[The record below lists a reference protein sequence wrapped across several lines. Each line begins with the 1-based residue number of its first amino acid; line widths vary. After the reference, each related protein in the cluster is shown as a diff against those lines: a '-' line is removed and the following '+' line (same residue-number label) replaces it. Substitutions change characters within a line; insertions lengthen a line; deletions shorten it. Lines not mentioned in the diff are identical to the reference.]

1 MIETRG
7 FTVLF
12 DDIRYALRQFF
23 RTPGFT
29 ITAILTL
36 ALGIGATTAIFTLVH
51 AVLLKSLPVA
61 KPSQLIRIGNNENC
75 CINGGMQ
82 DDWSLFSTAQYREF
96 RDHTPGFESLAAF
109 QAGRSE
115 VGVRRLGSNHAA
127 EAFPAEFVSGNAF
140 ATFGLRA
147 WEGRLL
153 EESDDNKGAAPVAV
167 MSYRA
172 WQQKFGRDPS
182 VVGATFLINGV
193 AFTVVGIGPP
203 GYFGERLTSDPP
215 AFWLPLSAS
224 PLVQSGSFNVL
235 DQPELDWLN
244 LIGRVKPEANT
255 KQMQA
260 QLQVELRDFLRSPMA
275 QVDPADRVLIPKQTL
290 HLSYGGG
297 GVQQMQEQ
305 YKSELEMLMWISA
318 FVLLI
323 ACANLAN
330 LMLVRATA
338 RRGLTSVRSAL
349 GAPRRRLVA
358 QALTESVVL
367 AVAGGLAGLA
377 VAYGGARLLL
387 DAVAGKSYL
396 PIQATPSPE
405 VLAFAFGVSLVTGLL
420 FGAAPAW
427 MTAHAQPIDALR
439 GANRSTQGGGR
450 HSGLWTQKI
459 LVVAQ
464 AAISLALLCAAGLL
478 IRSLTNLQHQHFGF
492 ETHNRFI
499 LHIDPQMAGY
509 KASQS
514 EVFFRQLKET
524 LESIP
529 GVKEVTYSLYTPM
542 EGDNWGTGVYI
553 EGKAPPT
560 PGSDFNDASWVRASP
575 GYFDNIGTKIIAGRG
590 FTEQDN
596 ATAPLVAVVNEVFA
610 KRFFKNGDALGQHFG
625 VFKQEFAG
633 KFTIVGVTENTQY
646 WDPDSTIRPMFF
658 LPATQWAQY
667 ADKAMEMEEDVSHLE
682 MNAVE
687 IRTTGA
693 VPGLEAQVRRAL
705 MQINPNLTILNFETF
720 AQQVQDEFGQT
731 ELLVKLTSV
740 FGLLALVLAAIGLYG
755 VTAYSVAQRP
765 SEIGIRMALGADRAG
780 IVQMVLR
787 SAFVQTGIGLAIG
800 IPGAVVAGHF
810 MASQLY
816 GVRPW
821 DPMVLVTTA
830 AVLAA
835 AAFVAAVVPA
845 RRAASVEPMRALRV
859 E

>member
-1 MIETRG
+1 
-7 FTVLF
+7 V
-12 DDIRYALRQFF
+12 
-23 RTPGFT
+23 
-29 ITAILTL
+29 
-36 ALGIGATTAIFTLVH
+36 V
-51 AVLLKSLPVA
+51 
-61 KPSQLIRIGNNENC
+61 KPSELIRIGDNENC

-82 DDWSLFSTAQYREF
+82 DNWSLFSTEQYREF
-96 RDHTPGFESLAAF
+96 RDHTPGFASLAAF

-115 VGVRRLGSNHAA
+115 MGARRAGSNHAA

-140 ATFGLRA
+140 ETFGLRA
-147 WEGRLL
+147 WEGRLM
-153 EESDDNKGAAPVAV
+153 EPSDDNKGAAPVAV
-167 MSYRA
+167 MSYRT
-172 WQQKFGRDPS
+172 WQQKFGQDPS

-203 GYFGERLTSDPP
+203 GYFGEKLTSDPP

-235 DQPELDWLN
+235 DQPELSWLN
-244 LIGRVKPEANT
+244 LIGRVKPGANE
-255 KQMQA
+255 KQMEA
-260 QLQVELRDFLRSPMA
+260 QLQVELRDFLRNPMA
-275 QVDPADRVLIPKQTL
+275 QVSAPEKTLIPKQTL

-297 GVQQMQEQ
+297 GVQQMQDQ
-305 YKSELEMLMWISA
+305 YKSELELLMWISA

-338 RRGLTSVRSAL
+338 RKGLTSVRSAL
-349 GAPRRRLVA
+349 GAPRRRLVM

-367 AVAGGLAGLA
+367 AVVGGLAGLA

-396 PIQATPSPE
+396 PIQAVPSLE
-405 VLAFAFGVSLVTGLL
+405 VLAFTFAVSLVTGML

-427 MTAHAQPIDALR
+427 MTAHADPIDALR
-439 GANRSTQGGGR
+439 GANRSTR

-492 ETHNRFI
+492 ETHNRYI

-509 KASQS
+509 QAPQADA
-514 EVFFRQLKET
+514 FFRQLKET
-524 LESIP
+524 LEAIP
-529 GVKEVTYSLYTPM
+529 GLKEVTYSVYSPM

-553 EGKAPPT
+553 EGKAPPP
-560 PGSDFNDASWVRASP
+560 PGSDFNNASWVRASL
-575 GYFDNIGTKIIAGRG
+575 GYFANIGTKIIDGRG
-590 FTEQDN
+590 ITEQDN

-610 KRFFKNGDALGQHFG
+610 KRFFKNGEALGQHFG
-625 VFKQEFAG
+625 VFDQKFAG

-646 WDPDSTIRPMFF
+646 WDPDSKIRPMFF
-658 LPATQWAQY
+658 LPATQWAHYEDPTMQL
-667 ADKAMEMEEDVSHLE
+667 EENVSHLE
-682 MNAVE
+682 LDAVE
-687 IRTTGA
+687 IRTVGA

-705 MQINPNLTILNFETF
+705 MQINPNLTMLKFETF
-720 AQQVQDEFGQT
+720 QQQVQDEFGQT

-740 FGLLALVLAAIGLYG
+740 FGVLALVLAAIGLYG
-755 VTAYSVAQRP
+755 VTAYSVAQRT
-765 SEIGIRMALGADRAG
+765 SEIGIRMALGADRGG

-787 SAFVQTGIGLAIG
+787 SAFLQAGIGLAIG
-800 IPGAVVAGHF
+800 IPGAVIAGHF

-821 DPMVLVTTA
+821 DPVVLVTTA
-830 AVLAA
+830 AVLAT
-835 AAFVAAVVPA
+835 AAFLAAVVPA
-845 RRAASVEPMRALRV
+845 QRAASVEPMRALRV

>member
-1 MIETRG
+1 M
-7 FTVLF
+7 LF
-12 DDIRYALRQFF
+12 DDIRYALRQFL

-29 ITAILTL
+29 ITAVLTL

-51 AVLLKSLPVA
+51 AVLLKSLPVV
-61 KPSQLIRIGNNENC
+61 KPSQLIRIGNNEQC
-75 CINGGMQ
+75 CIDGGME

-96 RDHTPGFESLAAF
+96 RDHTPGFASLAAF

-115 VGVRRLGSNHAA
+115 MGVRRAGTNHAA
-127 EAFPAEFVSGNAF
+127 EALPAEFVSGNAF
-140 ATFGLRA
+140 STFGLQA
-147 WEGRLL
+147 WAGRLL
-153 EESDDNKGAAPVAV
+153 EPSDDNKGAAPVAV
-167 MSYRA
+167 MSYRT
-172 WQQKFGRDPS
+172 WQQKFGGDRS
-182 VVGATFLINGV
+182 VVGSTFLINSV

-203 GYFGERLTSDPP
+203 GYFGEKLTSDPP
-215 AFWLPLSAS
+215 ALWLPMSAS
-224 PLVQSGSFNVL
+224 PLVQNGSFNVL
-235 DQPELDWLN
+235 DQPNLYWLN
-244 LIGRVKPEANT
+244 VIGRVKPGANQ

-260 QLQVELRDFLRSPMA
+260 QLQVELRAFLRSPMA
-275 QVDPADRVLIPKQTL
+275 QLDPADKVLIPKQTL

-305 YKSELEMLMWISA
+305 YRSELELLMWISA

-338 RRGLTSVRSAL
+338 RKGLTSVRSAL
-349 GAPRRRLVA
+349 GAPRRRLVV

-367 AVAGGLAGLA
+367 AVAGGAAGLA

-405 VLAFAFGVSLVTGLL
+405 VLAFAFGVSLATGML
-420 FGAAPAW
+420 FGVAPAW
-427 MTAHAQPIDALR
+427 MTAHADPIDALR
-439 GANRSTQGGGR
+439 GANRSTR

-459 LVVAQ
+459 LVMAQ

-492 ETHNRFI
+492 ETQHRYI

-509 KASQS
+509 QAPQTDA
-514 EVFFRQLKET
+514 FFRQLQLT
-524 LESIP
+524 LEAIP
-529 GVKEVTYSLYTPM
+529 GVKEVTYSTYSPM

-553 EGKAPPT
+553 EGKAPPP
-560 PGSDFNDASWVRASP
+560 PGSDFNNASWVRTSP
-575 GYFDNIGTKIIAGRG
+575 GYFANIGTKVVAGRG

-596 ATAPLVAVVNEVFA
+596 ATAPLVAVVNEMFA
-610 KRFFKNGDALGQHFG
+610 RRFFKNGDALGQHFG
-625 VFKQEFAG
+625 MFDQKFAG
-633 KFTIVGVTENTQY
+633 KFTIVGITENTQY
-646 WDPDSTIRPMFF
+646 WDPDSRMRPMFF
-658 LPATQWAQY
+658 LAGTQWAHY
-667 ADKAMEMEEDVSHLE
+667 TDREMEMEEDVSHLE
-682 MNAVE
+682 MSAVE
-687 IRTTGA
+687 IRTVGA

-705 MQINPNLTILNFETF
+705 MQINPNLTMLNFETF
-720 AQQVQDEFGQT
+720 QAQVQDEFQQT
-731 ELLVKLTSV
+731 ELMVKLTSV

-755 VTAYSVAQRP
+755 VTSYSVAQRT
-765 SEIGIRMALGADRAG
+765 SEIGIRMALGADRGG

-787 SAFVQTGIGLAIG
+787 SAFLQTGIGLAIG
-800 IPGAVVAGHF
+800 IPGAVIAGHF
-810 MASQLY
+810 MASELY

-821 DPMVLVTTA
+821 DPVVLATTTL
-830 AVLAA
+830 VLAA

-845 RRAASVEPMRALRV
+845 RRAAGVEPMQALRV

>member
-1 MIETRG
+1 M
-7 FTVLF
+7 FF

-29 ITAILTL
+29 ITAVLTL

-51 AVLLKSLPVA
+51 AVLLKSLPVVR
-61 KPSQLIRIGNNENC
+61 PSQLVRIGNNENC

-82 DDWSLFSTAQYREF
+82 DDWSLFSTEQYREF

-109 QAGRSE
+109 QAGRTQL
-115 VGVRRLGSNHAA
+115 GVRRAGRNAVA
-127 EAFPAEFVSGNAF
+127 EAYPAEFVSGNAF
-140 ATFGLRA
+140 STFGLRA

-153 EESDDNKGAAPVAV
+153 HESDDNKGAAPVAV
-167 MSYRA
+167 MSYRT
-172 WQQKFGRDPS
+172 WQQKFGQDPS
-182 VVGATFLINGV
+182 VVGSTFLINSV

-203 GYFGERLTSDPP
+203 GYFGEKLTSDPP

-224 PLVQSGSFNVL
+224 PLVQNGSFNVL
-235 DQPELDWLN
+235 DEPELTWLN
-244 LIGRVKPEANT
+244 VIGRVRPGVNRS
-255 KQMQA
+255 QMQA

-275 QVDPADRVLIPKQTL
+275 KVDPAEKVLIPKQTL

-305 YKSELEMLMWISA
+305 YKSELELLMWISA

-349 GAPRRRLVA
+349 GAPRRRLVV

-367 AVAGGLAGLA
+367 AVAGGVAGLA

-396 PIQATPSPE
+396 PIDAAPSPE
-405 VLAFAFGVSLVTGLL
+405 VLAFAFGVSLVTGML

-427 MTAHAQPIDALR
+427 MTAHADPIDALR
-439 GANRSTQGGGR
+439 GANRSTR
-450 HSGLWTQKI
+450 HSGLWTQKL

-492 ETHNRFI
+492 ETQNRYI
-499 LHIDPQMAGY
+499 VHIDPQMAGY
-509 KASQS
+509 QAPQMDA
-514 EVFFRQLKET
+514 FHRQLEET
-524 LESIP
+524 LAAIP
-529 GVKEVTYSLYTPM
+529 GVKEVTYSTYSPM

-553 EGKAPPT
+553 EGKAPPP
-560 PGSDFNDASWVRASP
+560 PGSDFNGASWVRVSP
-575 GYFDNIGTKIIAGRG
+575 GYFSNLGTNIVAGRE
-590 FTEQDN
+590 FTDQDN
-596 ATAPLVAVVNEVFA
+596 ATAPLVAVVNEMFA
-610 KRFFKNGDALGQHFG
+610 KRFFKNGDALGHHFG
-625 VFKQEFAG
+625 MFDQKFAG
-633 KFTIVGVTENTQY
+633 TYTIVGITENTQY
-646 WDPDSTIRPMFF
+646 WDPDSKLRPMFF
-658 LPATQWAQY
+658 VPGMQWMHY
-667 ADKAMEMEEDVSHLE
+667 TDKEMQMEEDVSHLE
-682 MNAVE
+682 MDAVE
-687 IRTTGA
+687 IRTVGA

-705 MQINPNLTILNFETF
+705 TQINPNLTMLNFETF
-720 AQQVQDEFGQT
+720 QGQVQDEFQQT
-731 ELLVKLTSV
+731 ELMVKLTSV

-755 VTAYSVAQRP
+755 VTSYAVAQRT
-765 SEIGIRMALGADRAG
+765 SEIGIRMALGADRGG

-787 SAFVQTGIGLAIG
+787 SAFLQAGIGLAIG
-800 IPGAVVAGHF
+800 IPGAVIAGHF

-821 DPMVLVTTA
+821 DPVVLVTTA
-830 AVLAA
+830 IVLAG
-835 AAFVAAVVPA
+835 AAFIAAVVPA